1 MIPLYNFLTTLLYP
15 FLFIFLYYRKIIKKE
30 DAKRFKE
37 KILISHFNVKRQDNY
52 NLIWFHAAS
61 IGEYKSILPIIKEL
75 NLKNKSLNF
84 LITTTTLS
92 SGNLAERELKAF
104 ENVEHRY
111 FPFDVPFLIDK
122 FLALWKPNK
131 IFLVDSEIWPNLII
145 KAKKNKIPIAL
156 INARIT
162 SKSFKRWSL
171 FPNVAKKIF
180 KNFNLCL
187 CSNSETKN
195 FLKSLDVSNVFYEGN
210 LKLIVNIYENEI
222 NNVNENLLLKKNFGL
237 LQVLIKTKRFFVSKL
252 I

>member
-1 MIPLYNFLTTLLYP
+1 MILLYNFLTTLLYP

-37 KILISHFNVKRQDNY
+37 KILISHFNVKRQDND

-122 FLALWKPNK
+122 FLILWKPYK
-131 IFLVDSEIWPNLII
+131 IFLVDSEIWPNFIL
-145 KAKKNKIPIAL
+145 KAKKNK
-156 INARIT
+156 
-162 SKSFKRWSL
+162 F
-171 FPNVAKKIF
+171 
-180 KNFNLCL
+180 
-187 CSNSETKN
+187 
-195 FLKSLDVSNVFYEGN
+195 
-210 LKLIVNIYENEI
+210 
-222 NNVNENLLLKKNFGL
+222 
-237 LQVLIKTKRFFVSKL
+237 Q
-252 I
+252 